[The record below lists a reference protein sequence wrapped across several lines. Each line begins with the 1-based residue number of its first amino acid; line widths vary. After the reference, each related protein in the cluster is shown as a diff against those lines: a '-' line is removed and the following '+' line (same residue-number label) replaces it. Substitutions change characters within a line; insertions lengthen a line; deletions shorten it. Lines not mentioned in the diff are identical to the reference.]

1 MPEGITVANFRSVA
15 HGLQPGQFDV
25 GERRQISRL
34 DELDP
39 IYRGLLDRPITVTLG
54 LIGPDGRV
62 SMTPMWFDHQDG
74 KVLVNTASH
83 RPKCAWIRRHPRLSI
98 LIVNPENSYHWVQI
112 KSTVER
118 EKREWEPGGEEVT
131 AQLDRI
137 WTKYTGKPGPYALRD
152 PSIEEKRVLF
162 VCRVDRIATFGEP

>member
-15 HGLQPGQFDV
+15 HGLQPGQFAV
-25 GERRQISRL
+25 GERRQIRGI

-39 IYRGLLDRPITVTLG
+39 VYRALLDRPITVTLG
-54 LIGPDGRV
+54 LVGPDGRV

-83 RPKCAWIRRHPRLSI
+83 RPKCAWIRRHPRLTV
-98 LIVNPENSYHWVQI
+98 LIVNPENPYHWVQI
-112 KSTVER
+112 KCSVER
-118 EKREWEPGGEEVT
+118 EMREWEPGGEEVS

-162 VCRVDRIATFGEP
+162 ICRVDRIATFGEP

>member
-15 HGLQPGQFDV
+15 HGRQPGQFAV
-25 GERRQISRL
+25 GERRQIRGI

-39 IYRGLLDRPITVTLG
+39 VYRALLDRPITVTLG
-54 LIGPDGRV
+54 LVGPDGRV

-83 RPKCAWIRRHPRLSI
+83 RPKCAWIRRHPRLTI
-98 LIVNPENSYHWVQI
+98 LIVNPENPYHWVQI
-112 KSTVER
+112 KCSVER
-118 EKREWEPGGEEVT
+118 EMREWEPGGEEVS

>member
-15 HGLQPGQFDV
+15 HGLQPGQFAV
-25 GERRQISRL
+25 GERRQIRGIE
-34 DELDP
+34 DLDP
-39 IYRGLLDRPITVTLG
+39 VYRTLLDRPITVTLG
-54 LIGPDGRV
+54 LVGPDGRV

-83 RPKCAWIRRHPRLSI
+83 RPKCAWIRRHPRLTI
-98 LIVNPENSYHWVQI
+98 LIVNPENPYHWVQI
-112 KSTVER
+112 KCSVER
-118 EKREWEPGGEEVT
+118 EMREWEPGGEEVS